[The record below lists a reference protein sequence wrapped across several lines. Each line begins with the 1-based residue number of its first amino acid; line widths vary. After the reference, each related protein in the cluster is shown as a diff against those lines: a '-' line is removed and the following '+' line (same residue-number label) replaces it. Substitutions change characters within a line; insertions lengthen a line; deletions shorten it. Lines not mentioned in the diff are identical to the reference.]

1 MPTRTADGTMT
12 SSSNATPFLCI
23 PKGHTLMLDGDH
35 LRQLTRLQV
44 GRGLIRVAFT
54 TSQPNGETT
63 DPITL
68 GFLKTGDPLSLEL
81 LRDAW
86 LHLEALEP
94 TSLLCRASPSDDA
107 DTIGL
112 AEWTA
117 ALLRI
122 QHLSDSEQRL
132 RALIQLLVNR
142 LGNRCGEWYELP
154 VRLKHER
161 LAELVNHSRV
171 TVTRHMA
178 RWRQAGLI
186 EEGPAGSPCLR
197 FAPHLIESR

>member
-1 MPTRTADGTMT
+1 MPTRTADGTMI
-12 SSSNATPFLCI
+12 SPANATPFLCI

-81 LRDAW
+81 LRHSW

-94 TSLLCRASPSDDA
+94 TSLLCRASPADDA
-107 DTIGL
+107 DSIGL
-112 AEWTA
+112 SEWTA

-122 QHLSDSEQRL
+122 QHISNSEQRL

-186 EEGPAGSPCLR
+186 EAGPAGSLCLR
-197 FAPHLIESR
+197 FAPHLIESP

>member
-1 MPTRTADGTMT
+1 MISPA
-12 SSSNATPFLCI
+12 NATPFLCI

-81 LRDAW
+81 LRHAW

-94 TSLLCRASPSDDA
+94 TSLLCRASPADDA
-107 DTIGL
+107 DSIGL
-112 AEWTA
+112 SEWTA

-122 QHLSDSEQRL
+122 QHISNSEQRL

-186 EEGPAGSPCLR
+186 EAGPAGSLCLR
-197 FAPHLIESR
+197 FAPHLIESP

>member
-1 MPTRTADGTMT
+1 MI
-12 SSSNATPFLCI
+12 SSPEGTPFLCI

-35 LRQLTRLQV
+35 LRQLTSLQV

-54 TSQPNGETT
+54 TCQPNGEAT

-81 LRDAW
+81 LRHAW

-94 TSLLCRASPSDDA
+94 TSLLRSASPSEDA
-107 DTIGL
+107 DTVGL
-112 AEWTA
+112 SEWTA

-122 QHLSDSEQRL
+122 QHLNDSEQRL
-132 RALIQLLVNR
+132 RALIQLLVYR

-161 LAELVNHSRV
+161 LAELVNHTRV

-186 EEGPAGSPCLR
+186 EPGPAGSPWLR
-197 FAPHLIESR
+197 FAPHLIESP

>member
-1 MPTRTADGTMT
+1 
-12 SSSNATPFLCI
+12 
-23 PKGHTLMLDGDH
+23 MLDGDH
-35 LRQLTRLQV
+35 LRQLTSLQV

-54 TSQPNGETT
+54 TCQPNGEAT

-81 LRDAW
+81 LRHAW

-94 TSLLCRASPSDDA
+94 TSLLRSGSPSEDA
-107 DTIGL
+107 DTVGL
-112 AEWTA
+112 SEWTA

-132 RALIQLLVNR
+132 RALIQLLVYR

-161 LAELVNHSRV
+161 LAELVNHTRV
-171 TVTRHMA
+171 TVTRHMT

-186 EEGPAGSPCLR
+186 EEGPAGSTYLR
-197 FAPHLIESR
+197 FAPILIESP

>member
-1 MPTRTADGTMT
+1 MI
-12 SSSNATPFLCI
+12 SSPEGTPFLCI

-35 LRQLTRLQV
+35 LRQLTSLQV

-54 TSQPNGETT
+54 TCQPNGEAT

-81 LRDAW
+81 LRHAW

-94 TSLLCRASPSDDA
+94 TSLLRSGSPSEDA
-107 DTIGL
+107 DTVGL
-112 AEWTA
+112 SVWTA

-132 RALIQLLVNR
+132 RALIQLLVYR

-161 LAELVNHSRV
+161 LAELVNHTRV

-186 EEGPAGSPCLR
+186 VEGPAGSTWLR
-197 FAPHLIESR
+197 FAPMLIESP

>member
-1 MPTRTADGTMT
+1 MPTRTADGTMI

-54 TSQPNGETT
+54 TSEPNGDITA
-63 DPITL
+63 PITL

-81 LRDAW
+81 LRHAW

-94 TSLLCRASPSDDA
+94 TSLLRTASPAEDG

-112 AEWTA
+112 SEWTV

-122 QHLSDSEQRL
+122 QHISTPEQRL

-178 RWRQAGLI
+178 RWRREGLI
-186 EEGPAGSPCLR
+186 EEDPTGSHLLR

>member
-1 MPTRTADGTMT
+1 MPTRTADGTMI
-12 SSSNATPFLCI
+12 SPANATPFLCI

-81 LRDAW
+81 LRHAW

-94 TSLLCRASPSDDA
+94 TSLLCRASPADDA
-107 DTIGL
+107 DSIGL
-112 AEWTA
+112 SEWTA

-122 QHLSDSEQRL
+122 QHISNSEQRL
-132 RALIQLLVNR
+132 RALIQLMVNR

-186 EEGPAGSPCLR
+186 EAGPAGSLCLR
-197 FAPHLIESR
+197 FAPHLIESP

>member
-1 MPTRTADGTMT
+1 MI
-12 SSSNATPFLCI
+12 SSSNATPFLSI

-54 TSQPNGETT
+54 TSQPNGEATA
-63 DPITL
+63 PITL

-81 LRDAW
+81 LRHSW
-86 LHLEALEP
+86 LHLEALEA
-94 TSLLCRASPSDDA
+94 TSLLRSANPSNDA

-112 AEWTA
+112 SEWTA

-132 RALIQLLVNR
+132 RALIQLLVYR
-142 LGNRCGEWYELP
+142 LGNRCGEWNELP

-161 LAELVNHSRV
+161 LAELVNHTRV

-186 EEGPAGSPCLR
+186 EDGPDGSPCLR
-197 FAPHLIESR
+197 FAPLLIESP

>member
-1 MPTRTADGTMT
+1 MPTRKADGTMI
-12 SSSNATPFLCI
+12 SPANATPFLCI

-81 LRDAW
+81 LRHAW

-94 TSLLCRASPSDDA
+94 TSLLCRASPADDA
-107 DTIGL
+107 DSIGL
-112 AEWTA
+112 SEWTA

-122 QHLSDSEQRL
+122 QHISNSEQRL

-186 EEGPAGSPCLR
+186 EAGPAGSLCLR
-197 FAPHLIESR
+197 FAPHLIESP

>member
-1 MPTRTADGTMT
+1 MPTRTADGTMI
-12 SSSNATPFLCI
+12 SPANATPFLCI

-81 LRDAW
+81 LRHSW

-94 TSLLCRASPSDDA
+94 TSLLCRASPADDA
-107 DTIGL
+107 DSIGL
-112 AEWTA
+112 SEWTA

-122 QHLSDSEQRL
+122 QHISNSEQRL
-132 RALIQLLVNR
+132 RALIQLMVNR

-186 EEGPAGSPCLR
+186 EAGPAGSLCLR
-197 FAPHLIESR
+197 FAPHLIESP

>member
-1 MPTRTADGTMT
+1 MPTRTTNGTMT
-12 SSSNATPFLCI
+12 SSANATPFLCI

-35 LRQLTRLQV
+35 LRQLTSLQV

-54 TSQPNGETT
+54 TSQPNGEAT

-81 LRDAW
+81 LRHAW

-94 TSLLCRASPSDDA
+94 TTLLRSASPSEDA
-107 DTIGL
+107 DTVGL
-112 AEWTA
+112 SEWTA

-132 RALIQLLVNR
+132 RALIQLLVYR

-154 VRLKHER
+154 FRLKHER
-161 LAELVNHSRV
+161 LAELVNHTRV

-186 EEGPAGSPCLR
+186 EAGPAGSPCLR
-197 FAPHLIESR
+197 FAPHLIESP

>member
-35 LRQLTRLQV
+35 LRQLTRLKV

-81 LRDAW
+81 LRHAW

-197 FAPHLIESR
+197 FAPYLIESS

>member
-1 MPTRTADGTMT
+1 MI
-12 SSSNATPFLCI
+12 SSPEGTPFLCI

-35 LRQLTRLQV
+35 LRQLTSLQV

-54 TSQPNGETT
+54 TCQPNGEAT

-81 LRDAW
+81 LRHAW

-94 TSLLCRASPSDDA
+94 TSMLRSGSPSEDA
-107 DTIGL
+107 DTVGL
-112 AEWTA
+112 SEWTA

-132 RALIQLLVNR
+132 RALIQLLVYR

-161 LAELVNHSRV
+161 LAELVNHTRV

-186 EEGPAGSPCLR
+186 VEGPAGSTWLR
-197 FAPHLIESR
+197 FAPMLIESP

>member
-1 MPTRTADGTMT
+1 M
-12 SSSNATPFLCI
+12 ATPPEAIPLLCI

-35 LRQLTRLQV
+35 LRQANRLRV
-44 GRGLIRVAFT
+44 SRGLIRVAF
-54 TSQPNGETT
+54 SSKQPSGEAT

-81 LRDAW
+81 LRHAW

-94 TSLLCRASPSDDA
+94 TTLFPSANPSEDP

-112 AEWTA
+112 SEWTA
-117 ALLRI
+117 SLLRI

-132 RALIQLLVNR
+132 RALIQLLVMR
-142 LGNRCGEWYELP
+142 LGNRCGGWYELP

-161 LAELVNHSRV
+161 LAEMVNHTRV

-186 EEGPAGSPCLR
+186 EAGPAGSPCLR
-197 FAPHLIESR
+197 FAPLLIESP

>member
-1 MPTRTADGTMT
+1 MT

-35 LRQLTRLQV
+35 LRQLTSLQV

-54 TSQPNGETT
+54 TSQPNGEAT

-81 LRDAW
+81 LR
-86 LHLEALEP
+86 
-94 TSLLCRASPSDDA
+94 SASPSEDA
-107 DTIGL
+107 DTVGL
-112 AEWTA
+112 SEWTA

-132 RALIQLLVNR
+132 RALIQLLFYR

-161 LAELVNHSRV
+161 LAELVNHTRV

-186 EEGPAGSPCLR
+186 EAGPAGSPCLR
-197 FAPHLIESR
+197 FAPLLIESP

>member
-1 MPTRTADGTMT
+1 MI
-12 SSSNATPFLCI
+12 SSPEGTPFLCI

-35 LRQLTRLQV
+35 LRQLTSLQV

-54 TSQPNGETT
+54 TCQPNGEAT

-81 LRDAW
+81 LRHAW

-94 TSLLCRASPSDDA
+94 TILLRSGSPSEDA
-107 DTIGL
+107 DTVGL
-112 AEWTA
+112 SEWTA

-132 RALIQLLVNR
+132 RALIQLLVYR

-161 LAELVNHSRV
+161 LAELVNHTRV

-186 EEGPAGSPCLR
+186 VEGPAGSTWLR
-197 FAPHLIESR
+197 FAPMLIESP

>member
-1 MPTRTADGTMT
+1 MI
-12 SSSNATPFLCI
+12 SSPEGTPFLCI

-35 LRQLTRLQV
+35 LRQLTSLQV

-54 TSQPNGETT
+54 TCQPNGEAT

-81 LRDAW
+81 LRHAW

-94 TSLLCRASPSDDA
+94 TSLLRSGSPSEDA
-107 DTIGL
+107 DTVGL
-112 AEWTA
+112 SEWTA

-132 RALIQLLVNR
+132 RALIQLLVYR

-161 LAELVNHSRV
+161 LAELVNHTRV

-186 EEGPAGSPCLR
+186 VEGPAGSTWLR
-197 FAPHLIESR
+197 FAPMLIESP